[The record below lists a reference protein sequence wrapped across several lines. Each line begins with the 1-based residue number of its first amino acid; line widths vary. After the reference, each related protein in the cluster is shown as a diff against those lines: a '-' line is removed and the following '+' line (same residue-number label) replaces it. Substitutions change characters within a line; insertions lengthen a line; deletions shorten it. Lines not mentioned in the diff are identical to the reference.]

1 MKLFVGIDVSSK
13 DLVTSMIS
21 EETTKV
27 VFQGNFINDL
37 KGATELKNI
46 IINTANSNHLD
57 QVMIGMEATSIYSF
71 HPAMFFQEDS
81 DLKKLNTQSVVIDPK
96 KSKRYHDVFA
106 EDKNDQIDAFYIAD
120 FLRVGRYSTGIVRQ
134 ENYIA
139 LQRLT
144 RSRYELVQSL
154 VRAKQHFIENLYY
167 KLNKLVISDELNTS
181 VFGST
186 MINLLTEDM
195 TTDDLLNISITDLAD
210 YLNEHGRGRFAN
222 PEALAKT
229 IQKAVRASYRLDK
242 VIANSVDTVLSV
254 YAEEIKAFQKMIK
267 DLDNAIEEVMKIIG
281 EEEKVLRSIP
291 GIGPVYAAGI
301 LAEIGQIERFDNEAK
316 LAKYA
321 GLSWREKQSG
331 GYASDNTPL
340 KRTGNAYLRYYL
352 VKAAN
357 QVRIQ
362 DPVFGEYYQ
371 RKYKEVKHTPSKRAF
386 VLTARKLIMVIFFL
400 LKNHQIY
407 QEKR

>member
-13 DLVTSMIS
+13 DLVTSMIF
-21 EETTKV
+21 EETCDV
-27 VFQGNFINDL
+27 VFQGNFVNDL
-37 KGATELKNI
+37 KGATELKTI

-57 QVMIGMEATSIYSF
+57 QVVIGMEATSIYSF
-71 HPAMFFQEDS
+71 HPAMFFQEDA

-96 KSKRYHDVFA
+96 KTKRYHDVFA

-186 MINLLTEDM
+186 MMSLLTEDM
-195 TTDDLLNISITDLAD
+195 TTDDLLNISINDLAD

-267 DLDNAIEEVMKIIG
+267 DLDKAIEEVTKVIG
-281 EEEKVLRSIP
+281 KEEEVLRSIP

-301 LAEIGQIERFDNEAK
+301 LAEIGQINRFDNEAK

-352 VKAAN
+352 VEAAN
-357 QVRIQ
+357 RVRIQ

-371 RKYKEVKHTPSKRAF
+371 RKYKEVKHTPSKRAL
-386 VLTARKLIMVIFFL
+386 VLTARKLIRVIFFL

>member
-21 EETTKV
+21 EENHEV
-27 VFQGNFINDL
+27 VFRGNFVNDL
-37 KGATELKNI
+37 KGATELKKQ
-46 IINTANSNHLD
+46 IINTANSNQID
-57 QVMIGMEATSIYSF
+57 QVIIGMEATSIYSF
-71 HPAMFFQEDS
+71 HPAMFFQEDI
-81 DLKKLNTQSVVIDPK
+81 DLKAFNTQSVVVDPK
-96 KSKRYHDVFA
+96 KTKRFHDVFA
-106 EDKNDQIDAFYIAD
+106 EDKNDQIDAYYIAD
-120 FLRVGRYSTGIVRQ
+120 YLRVGHYSIGIVRQ

-144 RSRYELVQSL
+144 RSRYEIVQSL

-181 VFGST
+181 IFGST
-186 MINLLTEDM
+186 MMQLLTEDL
-195 TTDDLLNISITDLAD
+195 TTDDLLNISINDLTD
-210 YLNEHGRGRFAN
+210 YLAEHGRGRFAD

-229 IQKAVRASYRLDK
+229 IQKAVWSSYRLDK
-242 VIANSVDTVLSV
+242 VVANSVDAVLSV
-254 YAEEIKAFQKMIK
+254 YAEEIKVFQKMIK
-267 DLDNAIEEVMKIIG
+267 DLDKSI
-281 EEEKVLRSIP
+281 EKVVKVTDDEQILRSIP

-301 LAEIGQIERFDNEAK
+301 LA
-316 LAKYA
+316 KYA

-331 GYASDNTPL
+331 SYTSDNTPL
-340 KRTGNAYLRYYL
+340 KRTGNTYLRYYL
-352 VKAAN
+352 VEAAN
-357 QVRIQ
+357 LVRTH

-371 RKYKEVKHTPSKRAF
+371 RKYKEVKHTPSKRAL
-386 VLTARKLIMVIFFL
+386 VLTARKLIRVIYFL

>member
-1 MKLFVGIDVSSK
+1 
-13 DLVTSMIS
+13 MI
-21 EETTKV
+21 
-27 VFQGNFINDL
+27 L
-37 KGATELKNI
+37 
-46 IINTANSNHLD
+46 
-57 QVMIGMEATSIYSF
+57 
-71 HPAMFFQEDS
+71 
-81 DLKKLNTQSVVIDPK
+81 
-96 KSKRYHDVFA
+96 
-106 EDKNDQIDAFYIAD
+106 
-120 FLRVGRYSTGIVRQ
+120 
-134 ENYIA
+134 
-139 LQRLT
+139 
-144 RSRYELVQSL
+144 
-154 VRAKQHFIENLYY
+154 
-167 KLNKLVISDELNTS
+167 DELNTS

-210 YLNEHGRGRFAN
+210 YLNEHGRDRFAN

-229 IQKAVRASYRLDK
+229 IQKAVHASYRLDK
-242 VIANSVDTVLSV
+242 VITNSVDTVLSI

-267 DLDNAIEEVMKIIG
+267 DLDKAIEEVMKVIS

-340 KRTGNAYLRYYL
+340 KRNVNAYLRYYL
-352 VKAAN
+352 VEAAN
-357 QVRIQ
+357 RVRIQ

-371 RKYKEVKHTPSKRAF
+371 RKYKEVKHTPSKRAL
-386 VLTARKLIMVIFFL
+386 VLTARKLIRVIFLL

>member
-21 EETTKV
+21 EENHEV
-27 VFQGNFINDL
+27 VFRGNFVNDL
-37 KGATELKNI
+37 KGATELKKQ
-46 IINTANSNHLD
+46 IINTANSNQID
-57 QVMIGMEATSIYSF
+57 QVIIGMEATSIYSF
-71 HPAMFFQEDS
+71 HPAMFFQEDI
-81 DLKKLNTQSVVIDPK
+81 DLKAFNTQSVVVDPK
-96 KSKRYHDVFA
+96 KTKRFHDVFA
-106 EDKNDQIDAFYIAD
+106 EDKNDQIDAYYIAD
-120 FLRVGRYSTGIVRQ
+120 YLRVGHYSIGIVRQ

-144 RSRYELVQSL
+144 RSRYEIVQSL

-181 VFGST
+181 IFGST
-186 MINLLTEDM
+186 MMQLLTEDL
-195 TTDDLLNISITDLAD
+195 TTDDLLNISINDLTD
-210 YLNEHGRGRFAN
+210 YLAEHGRGRFAD

-229 IQKAVRASYRLDK
+229 IQKAVRSSYRLDK
-242 VIANSVDTVLSV
+242 VVANSVDAVLSV
-254 YAEEIKAFQKMIK
+254 YAAEIKTFQKMIK
-267 DLDNAIEEVMKIIG
+267 DLDKSI
-281 EEEKVLRSIP
+281 EKVVKVTDDEQILRSIP

-301 LAEIGQIERFDNEAK
+301 LAEIGQIDRFDNEAK

-331 GYASDNTPL
+331 SYTSDNTPL
-340 KRTGNAYLRYYL
+340 KRTGNTYLRYYL
-352 VKAAN
+352 VEAAN
-357 QVRIQ
+357 LVRTH

-371 RKYKEVKHTPSKRAF
+371 RKYKKVKHTPSKRAL
-386 VLTARKLIMVIFFL
+386 VLTARKLIRVIYFL

>member
-21 EETTKV
+21 EENSEV
-27 VFQGNFINDL
+27 VFQGTFLNDL

-46 IINTANSNHLD
+46 IIDMANSNHLD
-57 QVMIGMEATSIYSF
+57 QVIIGMEATSIYSF
-71 HPAMFFQEDS
+71 HPAMFFQEDV
-81 DLKKLNTQSVVIDPK
+81 DLKVFNTQSVIIDPK
-96 KSKRYHDVFA
+96 KTKRFHDVFA

-120 FLRVGRYSTGIVRQ
+120 FLRVGRYSIGIVRQ

-144 RSRYELVQSL
+144 RSRYELVHNL

-167 KLNKLVISDELNTS
+167 KLNKLVVSDELNTS

-186 MINLLTEDM
+186 MMSLLTEDM
-195 TTDDLLNISITDLAD
+195 TTDDLLNISLAD
-210 YLNEHGRGRFAN
+210 LTAYLTKHGRGRFAN
-222 PEALAKT
+222 PEALAKA

-242 VIANSVDTVLSV
+242 VIADSVDTVLSV
-254 YAEEIKAFQKMIK
+254 YAEEINAFQKMIK
-267 DLDNAIEEVMKIIG
+267 DLDKAIEKIVKVTD
-281 EEEKVLRSIP
+281 EEQILRSIP

-301 LAEIGQIERFDNEAK
+301 LAEIGQIDRFDNEAK

-321 GLSWREKQSG
+321 GLSWKEKQSG
-331 GYASDNTPL
+331 KYNSDNTPL

-352 VKAAN
+352 VEAAN
-357 QVRIQ
+357 RVRIQ

-371 RKYKEVKHTPSKRAF
+371 RKYNEVKHTPSKRAL
-386 VLTARKLIMVIFFL
+386 VLTARKLIRVIFFL

>member
-21 EETTKV
+21 EEKHEV
-27 VFQGNFINDL
+27 VFRGNFVNDL
-37 KGATELKNI
+37 KGATELKKQ
-46 IINTANSNHLD
+46 IINTANSNQID
-57 QVMIGMEATSIYSF
+57 QVIIGMEATSIYSF
-71 HPAMFFQEDS
+71 HPAMFFQEDI
-81 DLKKLNTQSVVIDPK
+81 DLKAFNTQSVVVDPK
-96 KSKRYHDVFA
+96 KTKRFHDVFA
-106 EDKNDQIDAFYIAD
+106 EDKNDQIDAYYIAD
-120 FLRVGRYSTGIVRQ
+120 YLRVGHYSIGIVRQ

-144 RSRYELVQSL
+144 RSKYETVQSL
-154 VRAKQHFIENLYY
+154 IRAKQHFIENLYY

-181 VFGST
+181 IFGST
-186 MINLLTEDM
+186 MMQLLTEDL
-195 TTDDLLNISITDLAD
+195 TTDDLLNISINDLTD
-210 YLNEHGRGRFAN
+210 YLAEHGQGRFAD

-229 IQKAVRASYRLDK
+229 IQKAVRSSYRLDK
-242 VIANSVDTVLSV
+242 VVANSVDAVLSV

-267 DLDNAIEEVMKIIG
+267 DLDKSI
-281 EEEKVLRSIP
+281 EKVVKVTDDEQILRSIP

-301 LAEIGQIERFDNEAK
+301 LAEIGQIDRFDNEAK

-331 GYASDNTPL
+331 SYTSDNTPL
-340 KRTGNAYLRYYL
+340 KRTGNTYLRYYL
-352 VKAAN
+352 VEAAN
-357 QVRIQ
+357 LVRTH

-371 RKYKEVKHTPSKRAF
+371 RKYKKVKHTPSKRAL
-386 VLTARKLIMVIFFL
+386 VLTARKLIRVIYFL

>member
-1 MKLFVGIDVSSK
+1 MKLCVGIDVSSK

-21 EETTKV
+21 EETCEV
-27 VFQGNFINDL
+27 VFQGNFVNDL
-37 KGATELKNI
+37 KGATELKTI

-57 QVMIGMEATSIYSF
+57 QVVIGMEATSIYSF
-71 HPAMFFQEDS
+71 HPAMFFQEDQ
-81 DLKKLNTQSVVIDPK
+81 DLKKFDTQSVVIDPK
-96 KSKRYHDVFA
+96 KTKRYHDVFA

-186 MINLLTEDM
+186 MMSLLTEDM
-195 TTDDLLNISITDLAD
+195 TTDDLLNTSINDLAD

-254 YAEEIKAFQKMIK
+254 YAEEIKAFQKIIK
-267 DLDNAIEEVMKIIG
+267 GLDKAIEEVMKVIG
-281 EEEKVLRSIP
+281 KEEEVLRSIP

-301 LAEIGQIERFDNEAK
+301 LAEIGQIDRFDNEAK

-321 GLSWREKQSG
+321 GLSWKEKQSG
-331 GYASDNTPL
+331 NYASDNTPL
-340 KRTGNAYLRYYL
+340 KRTGNAYLRYYF
-352 VKAAN
+352 VEAAN
-357 QVRIQ
+357 RVRIQ
-362 DPVFGEYYQ
+362 DPVFGKYYQ
-371 RKYKEVKHTPSKRAF
+371 RKYKEVKRTPSKRAL
-386 VLTARKLIMVIFFL
+386 VLTARKLIRVIFFL

>member
-21 EETTKV
+21 EETTEV
-27 VFQGNFINDL
+27 VFHGNFVNDL
-37 KGATELKNI
+37 KGATELKNMI
-46 IINTANSNHLD
+46 IDTANSNHLD
-57 QVMIGMEATSIYSF
+57 QVVIGMEATSIYSF

-96 KSKRYHDVFA
+96 KTKRYHDVFA

-120 FLRVGRYSTGIVRQ
+120 FLRVGRYSVGIVRQ

-154 VRAKQHFIENLYY
+154 ARAKQHFIENLYY

-181 VFGST
+181 IFGST
-186 MINLLTEDM
+186 MMSLLTEDM
-195 TTDDLLNISITDLAD
+195 TTDDLLNLSITDLAD

-267 DLDNAIEEVMKIIG
+267 DLDKAIEKVVQVTD
-281 EEEKVLRSIP
+281 EEQILRSIP

-301 LAEIGQIERFDNEAK
+301 LAEIGHDNEAK

-331 GYASDNTPL
+331 AYASDNTPL

-352 VKAAN
+352 VEAADR
-357 QVRIQ
+357 VRIQ
-362 DPVFGEYYQ
+362 NPVFGEYYR
-371 RKYKEVKHTPSKRAF
+371 RKYQEVKHTPSKRAL
-386 VLTARKLIMVIFFL
+386 VLTARKLIRVIFFL

>member
-21 EETTKV
+21 EEKHEV
-27 VFQGNFINDL
+27 VFRGNFVNDL
-37 KGATELKNI
+37 KGATELKKQ
-46 IINTANSNHLD
+46 IINTANSNQID
-57 QVMIGMEATSIYSF
+57 QVIIGMEATSIYSF

-96 KSKRYHDVFA
+96 KTKRYHDVFA

-120 FLRVGRYSTGIVRQ
+120 YLRVGHYSVGLVRQ
-134 ENYIA
+134 DNYIA

-167 KLNKLVISDELNTS
+167 KLNELVISDELNTS

-186 MINLLTEDM
+186 MMSLLTEDM
-195 TTDDLLNISITDLAD
+195 TTDDLLNISLSDLTA
-210 YLNEHGRGRFAN
+210 YLTEHGRGRFAK

-229 IQKAVRASYRLDK
+229 IQKAVRSSYRLDK
-242 VIANSVDTVLSV
+242 VVANSVDTVLSV

-267 DLDNAIEEVMKIIG
+267 DLDKAIEKIVKVID
-281 EEEKVLRSIP
+281 EEQILRSIP

-321 GLSWREKQSG
+321 GLSWKEKQSG
-331 GYASDNTPL
+331 NYASDNTPL

-352 VKAAN
+352 VEAAN
-357 QVRIQ
+357 RVRIQ

-371 RKYKEVKHTPSKRAF
+371 RKYKEVKRTPSKRAL
-386 VLTARKLIMVIFFL
+386 VLTARKLVRVIFFL

>member
-1 MKLFVGIDVSSK
+1 MKLCVGIDVSSK

-21 EETTKV
+21 EETCEV
-27 VFQGNFINDL
+27 VFQGNFVNDL
-37 KGATELKNI
+37 KGATELKTI

-57 QVMIGMEATSIYSF
+57 QVVIGMEATSIYSF
-71 HPAMFFQEDS
+71 HPAMFFQEDQ
-81 DLKKLNTQSVVIDPK
+81 DLKKFDTQSVVIDPK
-96 KSKRYHDVFA
+96 KTKRYHDVFA

-186 MINLLTEDM
+186 MMSLLTEDM
-195 TTDDLLNISITDLAD
+195 TTDDLLNTSINDLAD

-229 IQKAVRASYRLDK
+229 IQKAVRASYRLNK
-242 VIANSVDTVLSV
+242 VIANSVDTALSV

-267 DLDNAIEEVMKIIG
+267 GLDKAIEEVMKVIG
-281 EEEKVLRSIP
+281 KEEEVLRSIP

-301 LAEIGQIERFDNEAK
+301 LAEIGQIDRFDNEAK

-321 GLSWREKQSG
+321 GLSWKEKQSG
-331 GYASDNTPL
+331 NYASDNTPL

-352 VKAAN
+352 VEAAN
-357 QVRIQ
+357 RVRIQ
-362 DPVFGEYYQ
+362 DPVFGKYYQ
-371 RKYKEVKHTPSKRAF
+371 RKYKEVKRTPSKRAL
-386 VLTARKLIMVIFFL
+386 VLTARKLIRVIFFL

>member
-1 MKLFVGIDVSSK
+1 MKLCVGIDVSSK

-21 EETTKV
+21 EETCEV
-27 VFQGNFINDL
+27 VFQGNFVNDL
-37 KGATELKNI
+37 KGATELKTI

-57 QVMIGMEATSIYSF
+57 QIVIGMEATSIYSF
-71 HPAMFFQEDS
+71 HPAMFFQEDQ
-81 DLKKLNTQSVVIDPK
+81 DLKKFDTQSVVIDPK
-96 KSKRYHDVFA
+96 KTKRYHDVFA

-186 MINLLTEDM
+186 MMSLLTEDM
-195 TTDDLLNISITDLAD
+195 TTDDLLNTSINDLAD

-267 DLDNAIEEVMKIIG
+267 GLDKAIEEVMKVIG
-281 EEEKVLRSIP
+281 KEEEVLRSIP

-301 LAEIGQIERFDNEAK
+301 LAEIGQIDRFDNEAK

-321 GLSWREKQSG
+321 GLSWKEKQSG
-331 GYASDNTPL
+331 NYASDNTPL

-352 VKAAN
+352 VEAAN
-357 QVRIQ
+357 RVRIQ
-362 DPVFGEYYQ
+362 DPVFGKYYQ
-371 RKYKEVKHTPSKRAF
+371 RKYKEVKRTPSKRAL
-386 VLTARKLIMVIFFL
+386 VLTARKLIRVIFFL

>member
-1 MKLFVGIDVSSK
+1 MKLCVGIDVSSK

-21 EETTKV
+21 EETCEV
-27 VFQGNFINDL
+27 VFQGNFVNDL
-37 KGATELKNI
+37 KGATELKTI

-57 QVMIGMEATSIYSF
+57 QVVIGMEATSIYSF
-71 HPAMFFQEDS
+71 HPAMFFQEDQ
-81 DLKKLNTQSVVIDPK
+81 DLKKFDTQSVVIDPK
-96 KSKRYHDVFA
+96 KTKRYHDVFA

-186 MINLLTEDM
+186 MMSLLTEDM
-195 TTDDLLNISITDLAD
+195 TTDDLLNTSINDLAD

-229 IQKAVRASYRLDK
+229 IQKAVRASYRLNK

-267 DLDNAIEEVMKIIG
+267 GLDKAIEEVMKVIG
-281 EEEKVLRSIP
+281 KEEEVLRSIP

-301 LAEIGQIERFDNEAK
+301 LAEIGQIDRFDNEAK

-321 GLSWREKQSG
+321 GLSWKEKQSG
-331 GYASDNTPL
+331 NYASDNTPL

-352 VKAAN
+352 VEAAN
-357 QVRIQ
+357 RVRIQ
-362 DPVFGEYYQ
+362 DPVFGKYYQ
-371 RKYKEVKHTPSKRAF
+371 RKYKEVKRTPSKRAL
-386 VLTARKLIMVIFFL
+386 VLTARKLIRVIFFL

>member
-1 MKLFVGIDVSSK
+1 MKLCVGIDVSSK

-21 EETTKV
+21 EETCEV
-27 VFQGNFINDL
+27 VFQGNFVNDL
-37 KGATELKNI
+37 KGATELKTI

-57 QVMIGMEATSIYSF
+57 QVVIGMEATSIYSF
-71 HPAMFFQEDS
+71 HPAMFFQEDQ
-81 DLKKLNTQSVVIDPK
+81 DLKKFDTQSVVIDPK
-96 KSKRYHDVFA
+96 KTKRYHDVFA

-186 MINLLTEDM
+186 MMSLLTEDM
-195 TTDDLLNISITDLAD
+195 TTDDLLNTSINDLAD

-267 DLDNAIEEVMKIIG
+267 GLDKAIEEVMKVIRK
-281 EEEKVLRSIP
+281 EEEVLRSIP

-301 LAEIGQIERFDNEAK
+301 LAEIGQIDRFDNEAK

-321 GLSWREKQSG
+321 GLSWKEKQSG
-331 GYASDNTPL
+331 NYASDNTPL

-352 VKAAN
+352 VEAAN
-357 QVRIQ
+357 RVRIQ
-362 DPVFGEYYQ
+362 DPVFGKYYQ
-371 RKYKEVKHTPSKRAF
+371 RKYKEVKRTPSKRAL
-386 VLTARKLIMVIFFL
+386 VLTARKLIRVIFFL

>member
-21 EETTKV
+21 EENHEV
-27 VFQGNFINDL
+27 VFRGNFVNDL
-37 KGATELKNI
+37 KGATELKKQ
-46 IINTANSNHLD
+46 IINTANSNQID
-57 QVMIGMEATSIYSF
+57 QVIIGMEATSIYSF
-71 HPAMFFQEDS
+71 HPAMFFQEDI
-81 DLKKLNTQSVVIDPK
+81 DLKAFNTQSVVVDPK
-96 KSKRYHDVFA
+96 KTKRFHDVFA
-106 EDKNDQIDAFYIAD
+106 EDKNDQIDAYYIAD
-120 FLRVGRYSTGIVRQ
+120 YLRVGHYSIGIVRQ

-144 RSRYELVQSL
+144 RSRYEIVQSL
-154 VRAKQHFIENLYY
+154 VRVKQHFIENLYY

-181 VFGST
+181 IFGST
-186 MINLLTEDM
+186 MMQLLTEDL
-195 TTDDLLNISITDLAD
+195 TTDDLLNISINDLTD
-210 YLNEHGRGRFAN
+210 YLAEHGRGRFAD

-229 IQKAVRASYRLDK
+229 IQKAVRSSYRLDK
-242 VIANSVDTVLSV
+242 VVANSVDAVLSV

-267 DLDNAIEEVMKIIG
+267 DLDKSI
-281 EEEKVLRSIP
+281 EKVVKVTDDEQILRSIP

-301 LAEIGQIERFDNEAK
+301 LAEIGQIDRFDNEAK

-331 GYASDNTPL
+331 SYTSDNTPL
-340 KRTGNAYLRYYL
+340 KRTGNTYLRYYL
-352 VKAAN
+352 VEAAN
-357 QVRIQ
+357 LVRTH

-371 RKYKEVKHTPSKRAF
+371 RKYKKVKHTPSKRAL
-386 VLTARKLIMVIFFL
+386 VLTARKLIRVIYFL

>member
-1 MKLFVGIDVSSK
+1 MKLCVGIDVSSK

-21 EETTKV
+21 EETCEV
-27 VFQGNFINDL
+27 VFQGNFVNDL
-37 KGATELKNI
+37 KGATELKTI

-57 QVMIGMEATSIYSF
+57 QIVIGMEATSIYSF
-71 HPAMFFQEDS
+71 HPAMFFQEDQ
-81 DLKKLNTQSVVIDPK
+81 DLKKFDTQSVVIDPK
-96 KSKRYHDVFA
+96 KTKRYHDVFA

-186 MINLLTEDM
+186 MMSLLTEDM
-195 TTDDLLNISITDLAD
+195 TTDDLLNTSINDLAD

-229 IQKAVRASYRLDK
+229 IQKAVRASYRLNK

-267 DLDNAIEEVMKIIG
+267 GLDKAIEEVMKVIG
-281 EEEKVLRSIP
+281 KEEEVLRSIP

-301 LAEIGQIERFDNEAK
+301 LAEIGQIDRFDNEAK

-321 GLSWREKQSG
+321 GLSWKEKQSG
-331 GYASDNTPL
+331 NYASDNTPL

-352 VKAAN
+352 VEAAN
-357 QVRIQ
+357 RVRIQ
-362 DPVFGEYYQ
+362 DPVFGKYYQ
-371 RKYKEVKHTPSKRAF
+371 RKYKEVKRTPSKRAL
-386 VLTARKLIMVIFFL
+386 VLTARKLIRVIFFL

>member
-1 MKLFVGIDVSSK
+1 MKLCVGIDVSSK

-21 EETTKV
+21 EETCEV
-27 VFQGNFINDL
+27 VFQGNFVNDL
-37 KGATELKNI
+37 KGATELKTI

-57 QVMIGMEATSIYSF
+57 QVVIGMEATSIYSF
-71 HPAMFFQEDS
+71 HPAMFFQEDQ
-81 DLKKLNTQSVVIDPK
+81 DLKKFDTQSVVIDPK
-96 KSKRYHDVFA
+96 KTKRYHDVFA
-106 EDKNDQIDAFYIAD
+106 EDKNEQIDAFYIAD

-186 MINLLTEDM
+186 MMSLLTEDM
-195 TTDDLLNISITDLAD
+195 TTDDLLNTSINDLAD

-254 YAEEIKAFQKMIK
+254 YAEEIKAFQKIIK
-267 DLDNAIEEVMKIIG
+267 GLDKAIEEVMKVIG
-281 EEEKVLRSIP
+281 KEEEVLRSIP

-301 LAEIGQIERFDNEAK
+301 LAEIGQIDRFDNEAK

-321 GLSWREKQSG
+321 GLSWKEKQSG
-331 GYASDNTPL
+331 NYASDNTPL

-352 VKAAN
+352 VEAAN
-357 QVRIQ
+357 RVRIQ
-362 DPVFGEYYQ
+362 DPVFGKYYQ
-371 RKYKEVKHTPSKRAF
+371 RKYKEVKRTPSKRAL
-386 VLTARKLIMVIFFL
+386 VLTARKLIRVIFFL

>member
-21 EETTKV
+21 EETCDV
-27 VFQGNFINDL
+27 VFQGNFVNDL
-37 KGATELKNI
+37 KGATELKTI

-57 QVMIGMEATSIYSF
+57 QVVIGMEATSIYSF
-71 HPAMFFQEDS
+71 HPAMFFQEDA

-96 KSKRYHDVFA
+96 KTKRYHDVFA

-186 MINLLTEDM
+186 MMSLLTEDM
-195 TTDDLLNISITDLAD
+195 TTDDLLNISINDLAD

-267 DLDNAIEEVMKIIG
+267 DLDKAIEEVTKVIG
-281 EEEKVLRSIP
+281 KEEEVLRSIP

-301 LAEIGQIERFDNEAK
+301 LAEIGQINRFDNEAK

-352 VKAAN
+352 VEAAN
-357 QVRIQ
+357 RVRIQ

-371 RKYKEVKHTPSKRAF
+371 RKYKEVKHTPSKRAL
-386 VLTARKLIMVIFFL
+386 VLTARKLIRVIFFL
-400 LKNHQIY
+400 LK
-407 QEKR
+407 

>member
-21 EETTKV
+21 EENHEV
-27 VFQGNFINDL
+27 VFRGNFVNDL
-37 KGATELKNI
+37 KGATELKKQ
-46 IINTANSNHLD
+46 IINTANSNQID
-57 QVMIGMEATSIYSF
+57 QVIIGMEATSIYSF
-71 HPAMFFQEDS
+71 HPAMFFQEDI
-81 DLKKLNTQSVVIDPK
+81 DLKAFNTQSVVVDPK
-96 KSKRYHDVFA
+96 KTKRFHDVFA
-106 EDKNDQIDAFYIAD
+106 EDKNDQIDAYYIAD
-120 FLRVGRYSTGIVRQ
+120 YLRVGHYSIGIVRQ

-144 RSRYELVQSL
+144 RSRYEIVQSL

-181 VFGST
+181 IFGST
-186 MINLLTEDM
+186 MMQLLTEDL
-195 TTDDLLNISITDLAD
+195 TTDDLLNISINDLTD
-210 YLNEHGRGRFAN
+210 YLAEHGRGRFAD

-229 IQKAVRASYRLDK
+229 IQKAVRSSYRLDK
-242 VIANSVDTVLSV
+242 VVANSVDAVLSV

-267 DLDNAIEEVMKIIG
+267 DLDKSI
-281 EEEKVLRSIP
+281 EKVVKVTDDEQILRSIP

-301 LAEIGQIERFDNEAK
+301 LAEIGQIDRFDNEAK

-331 GYASDNTPL
+331 SYTSDNTPL
-340 KRTGNAYLRYYL
+340 KRTGNTYLRYYL
-352 VKAAN
+352 VEAAN
-357 QVRIQ
+357 LVRTH

-371 RKYKEVKHTPSKRAF
+371 RKYKEVKHIPSKRAL
-386 VLTARKLIMVIFFL
+386 VLTARKLIRVIYFL

>member
-1 MKLFVGIDVSSK
+1 M
-13 DLVTSMIS
+13 
-21 EETTKV
+21 
-27 VFQGNFINDL
+27 
-37 KGATELKNI
+37 KGATELKKQ
-46 IINTANSNHLD
+46 IINTANSNQID
-57 QVMIGMEATSIYSF
+57 QVIIGMEATSIYSF
-71 HPAMFFQEDS
+71 HPAMFFQEDI
-81 DLKKLNTQSVVIDPK
+81 DLKAFNTQSVVVDPK
-96 KSKRYHDVFA
+96 KTKRFHDVFA
-106 EDKNDQIDAFYIAD
+106 EDKNDQIDAYYIAD
-120 FLRVGRYSTGIVRQ
+120 YLRVGHYSIGIVRQ

-144 RSRYELVQSL
+144 RSRYEIVQSL

-181 VFGST
+181 IFGST
-186 MINLLTEDM
+186 MMQLLTEDL
-195 TTDDLLNISITDLAD
+195 TTDDLLNTSINDLTD
-210 YLNEHGRGRFAN
+210 YLAEHGRGRFAD

-229 IQKAVRASYRLDK
+229 IQKAVRSSYRLDK
-242 VIANSVDTVLSV
+242 VVANSVDAVLSV

-267 DLDNAIEEVMKIIG
+267 DLDKSI
-281 EEEKVLRSIP
+281 EKVVKVTDDEQILRSIP

-301 LAEIGQIERFDNEAK
+301 LAEIGQIDRFDNEAK

-331 GYASDNTPL
+331 SYTSDNTPL
-340 KRTGNAYLRYYL
+340 KRTGNTYLRYYL
-352 VKAAN
+352 VEAAN
-357 QVRIQ
+357 LVRTH

-371 RKYKEVKHTPSKRAF
+371 RKYKKVKHTPSKRAL
-386 VLTARKLIMVIFFL
+386 VLTARKLIRVIYFL

>member
-1 MKLFVGIDVSSK
+1 M
-13 DLVTSMIS
+13 
-21 EETTKV
+21 
-27 VFQGNFINDL
+27 
-37 KGATELKNI
+37 KGATELKKQ
-46 IINTANSNHLD
+46 IINTANSNQID
-57 QVMIGMEATSIYSF
+57 QVIIGMEATSIYSF
-71 HPAMFFQEDS
+71 HPAMFFQEDI
-81 DLKKLNTQSVVIDPK
+81 DLKAFNTQSVVVDPK
-96 KSKRYHDVFA
+96 KTKRFHDVFA
-106 EDKNDQIDAFYIAD
+106 EDKNDQIDAYYIAD
-120 FLRVGRYSTGIVRQ
+120 YLRVGHYSIGIVRQ

-144 RSRYELVQSL
+144 RSRYEIVQSL

-181 VFGST
+181 IFGST
-186 MINLLTEDM
+186 MMQLLTEDL
-195 TTDDLLNISITDLAD
+195 TTDDLLNISINDLTD
-210 YLNEHGRGRFAN
+210 YLAEHGRGRFAD

-229 IQKAVRASYRLDK
+229 IQKAVRSSYRLDK
-242 VIANSVDTVLSV
+242 VVANSVDAVLSV

-267 DLDNAIEEVMKIIG
+267 DLDKSI
-281 EEEKVLRSIP
+281 EKVVKVTDDEQILRSIP

-301 LAEIGQIERFDNEAK
+301 LAEIGQIDRFDNEAK

-331 GYASDNTPL
+331 SYTSDNTPL
-340 KRTGNAYLRYYL
+340 KRTGNTYLRYYL
-352 VKAAN
+352 VEAAN
-357 QVRIQ
+357 LVRTH

-371 RKYKEVKHTPSKRAF
+371 RKYKKVKHTPSKRAL
-386 VLTARKLIMVIFFL
+386 VLTARKLIRVIYFL

>member
-21 EETTKV
+21 EENHEV
-27 VFQGNFINDL
+27 VFRGNFVNDL
-37 KGATELKNI
+37 KGATELKKQ
-46 IINTANSNHLD
+46 IINTANSNQID
-57 QVMIGMEATSIYSF
+57 QVIIGMEATSIYSF
-71 HPAMFFQEDS
+71 HPAMFFQEDI
-81 DLKKLNTQSVVIDPK
+81 DLKAFNTQSVVVDPK
-96 KSKRYHDVFA
+96 KTKRFHDVFA
-106 EDKNDQIDAFYIAD
+106 EDKNDQIDAYYIAD
-120 FLRVGRYSTGIVRQ
+120 YLRVGHYSIGIVRQ

-144 RSRYELVQSL
+144 RSRYEIVQSL

-181 VFGST
+181 IFGST
-186 MINLLTEDM
+186 MMQLLTEDL
-195 TTDDLLNISITDLAD
+195 TTDDLLNISINDLTD
-210 YLNEHGRGRFAN
+210 YLAEHGRGRFAD

-229 IQKAVRASYRLDK
+229 IQKAVWSSYRLDK
-242 VIANSVDTVLSV
+242 VVANSVDAVLSV

-267 DLDNAIEEVMKIIG
+267 DLDKSI
-281 EEEKVLRSIP
+281 EKVVKVTDDEQILRSIP

-301 LAEIGQIERFDNEAK
+301 LAEIGQIDRFDNEAK

-331 GYASDNTPL
+331 SYTSDNTPL
-340 KRTGNAYLRYYL
+340 KRTGNTYLRYYL
-352 VKAAN
+352 VEAAN
-357 QVRIQ
+357 LVRTH

-371 RKYKEVKHTPSKRAF
+371 RKYKKVKHTPSKRAL
-386 VLTARKLIMVIFFL
+386 VLTARKLIRVIYFL

>member
-1 MKLFVGIDVSSK
+1 MKLCVGIDVSSK

-21 EETTKV
+21 EETCEV
-27 VFQGNFINDL
+27 VFQGNFVNDL
-37 KGATELKNI
+37 KGATELKTI

-57 QVMIGMEATSIYSF
+57 QVVIGMEATSIYSF
-71 HPAMFFQEDS
+71 HPAMFFQEDQ
-81 DLKKLNTQSVVIDPK
+81 DLKKFDTQSVVIDPK
-96 KSKRYHDVFA
+96 KTKRYHDVFA

-186 MINLLTEDM
+186 MMSLLTEDM
-195 TTDDLLNISITDLAD
+195 TTDDLLNTSINDLAD

-267 DLDNAIEEVMKIIG
+267 GLDKAIEEVMKVIG
-281 EEEKVLRSIP
+281 KEEEVLRSIP

-301 LAEIGQIERFDNEAK
+301 LAEIGQIDRFDNEAK

-321 GLSWREKQSG
+321 GLSWKEKQWG
-331 GYASDNTPL
+331 NYASDNTPL
-340 KRTGNAYLRYYL
+340 KRTGNAYLRYYF
-352 VKAAN
+352 VEAAN
-357 QVRIQ
+357 RVRIQ
-362 DPVFGEYYQ
+362 DPVFGKYYQ
-371 RKYKEVKHTPSKRAF
+371 RKYKEVKRTPSKRAL
-386 VLTARKLIMVIFFL
+386 VLTARKLIRVIFFL

>member
-21 EETTKV
+21 EENHEV
-27 VFQGNFINDL
+27 VFRGNFVNDL
-37 KGATELKNI
+37 KGATELKKQ
-46 IINTANSNHLD
+46 IINTANSNQID
-57 QVMIGMEATSIYSF
+57 QVIIGMEATSIYSF
-71 HPAMFFQEDS
+71 HPAMFFQEDI
-81 DLKKLNTQSVVIDPK
+81 DLKAFNTQSVVVDPK
-96 KSKRYHDVFA
+96 KTKRFHDVFA
-106 EDKNDQIDAFYIAD
+106 EDKNDQIDAYYIAD
-120 FLRVGRYSTGIVRQ
+120 YLRVGHYSIGIVRQ

-144 RSRYELVQSL
+144 RSRYEIVQSL

-181 VFGST
+181 IFGST
-186 MINLLTEDM
+186 MMQLLTEDL
-195 TTDDLLNISITDLAD
+195 TTDDLLNISINDLTD
-210 YLNEHGRGRFAN
+210 YLAEHGRGRFAD

-229 IQKAVRASYRLDK
+229 IQKAVWSSYRLDK
-242 VIANSVDTVLSV
+242 VVANSVDAVLSV
-254 YAEEIKAFQKMIK
+254 YAAETKAFQKMIK
-267 DLDNAIEEVMKIIG
+267 DLDKSI
-281 EEEKVLRSIP
+281 EKVVKVTDDEQILRSIP

-301 LAEIGQIERFDNEAK
+301 LA
-316 LAKYA
+316 KYA

-331 GYASDNTPL
+331 SYTSDNTPL
-340 KRTGNAYLRYYL
+340 KRTGNTYLRYYL
-352 VKAAN
+352 VEAAN
-357 QVRIQ
+357 LVRTH

-371 RKYKEVKHTPSKRAF
+371 RKYKEVKHTPSKRAL
-386 VLTARKLIMVIFFL
+386 VLTARKLIRVIYFL

>member
-13 DLVTSMIS
+13 DLVTSRIS
-21 EETTKV
+21 EENHEV
-27 VFQGNFINDL
+27 VSRGNFVNDL
-37 KGATELKNI
+37 KGATELKKQ
-46 IINTANSNHLD
+46 IINTANSNQID
-57 QVMIGMEATSIYSF
+57 QVIIGMEATSIYSF
-71 HPAMFFQEDS
+71 HPAMFFQEDI
-81 DLKKLNTQSVVIDPK
+81 DLKAFNTQSVVVDPK
-96 KSKRYHDVFA
+96 KTKRFHDAFA
-106 EDKNDQIDAFYIAD
+106 EDKNDQIDAYYIAD
-120 FLRVGRYSTGIVRQ
+120 YLRVGHYSIGIVRQ

-144 RSRYELVQSL
+144 RSRYEIVQSL

-181 VFGST
+181 IFGST
-186 MINLLTEDM
+186 MMQLLTEDL
-195 TTDDLLNISITDLAD
+195 TTDDLLNISINDLTD
-210 YLNEHGRGRFAN
+210 YLAEHGRGRFAD

-229 IQKAVRASYRLDK
+229 IQKAVRSSYRLDK
-242 VIANSVDTVLSV
+242 VVANSVDAVLSV

-267 DLDNAIEEVMKIIG
+267 DLDKSI
-281 EEEKVLRSIP
+281 EKVVKVTDDKQILRSIP

-301 LAEIGQIERFDNEAK
+301 LAEIGQIDRFDNEAK

-331 GYASDNTPL
+331 SYTSDNTPL
-340 KRTGNAYLRYYL
+340 KRTGNTYLRYYL
-352 VKAAN
+352 VEAAN
-357 QVRIQ
+357 LVRTH

-371 RKYKEVKHTPSKRAF
+371 RKYKKVKHTPSKRAL
-386 VLTARKLIMVIFFL
+386 VLTARKLIRVIYFL

>member
-21 EETTKV
+21 EETCDV
-27 VFQGNFINDL
+27 VFQGNFVNDL
-37 KGATELKNI
+37 KGATELKAI

-57 QVMIGMEATSIYSF
+57 QVVIGMEATSIYSF
-71 HPAMFFQEDS
+71 HPAMFFQEDA

-96 KSKRYHDVFA
+96 KTKRYHDVFA

-186 MINLLTEDM
+186 MMSLLTEDM
-195 TTDDLLNISITDLAD
+195 TTDDLLNISINDLAD

-229 IQKAVRASYRLDK
+229 IQKAVRTSYRLDK

-267 DLDNAIEEVMKIIG
+267 DLDKAIEEVTKVIG
-281 EEEKVLRSIP
+281 KEEEVLRSIP

-301 LAEIGQIERFDNEAK
+301 LAEIGQIDRFDNEAK

-352 VKAAN
+352 VEAAN
-357 QVRIQ
+357 RVRIQ
-362 DPVFGEYYQ
+362 DPVLGEYYQ
-371 RKYKEVKHTPSKRAF
+371 RKYKEVKHTPSKRAL
-386 VLTARKLIMVIFFL
+386 VLTARKLIRVIFFL

>member
-57 QVMIGMEATSIYSF
+57 QVVIGMEATSIYSF

-96 KSKRYHDVFA
+96 KTKRYHDVFA

-120 FLRVGRYSTGIVRQ
+120 FLRAGRYSTGIVRQ

-167 KLNKLVISDELNTS
+167 KLNKLVVSDELNTS

-186 MINLLTEDM
+186 MMNLLTEDM

-267 DLDNAIEEVMKIIG
+267 DLDKAIEEVMKVIG
-281 EEEKVLRSIP
+281 EEEQVLRSIP

-340 KRTGNAYLRYYL
+340 KRTGNTYLRYYL
-352 VKAAN
+352 VEAAN
-357 QVRIQ
+357 RVRIQ
-362 DPVFGEYYQ
+362 DPVFGEYYR
-371 RKYKEVKHTPSKRAF
+371 RKYQEVKHTPSKRAL
-386 VLTARKLIMVIFFL
+386 VLTARKLIRVIFFL